1 MRRSLGL
8 GLLLVTACRAGLKAP
23 ETILVPP
30 GVLGPL
36 PPAIALPAADTSA
49 RPGAEVVAGR
59 ALIAPDWPL
68 TQRVRSV
75 AAEHAMVVT
84 SHPLA
89 SDVGVDVLRRGG
101 NAVDAAVAVA
111 FALAVVHPVAGNI
124 GGGGFMVV
132 RNHDGTVHALD
143 FREAAPAAARRH
155 MYVDSAGNVLESSLT
170 GHRSVAVP
178 GSVAGLYEAHRQ
190 FGDLPR
196 GELVGPAGRLAREG
210 YTLDGMRTA
219 GATSSLHGKCP
230 TWRGERKD

>member
-30 GVLGPL
+30 GVLVPL

-84 SHPLA
+84 SHRLA
-89 SDVGVDVLRRGG
+89 CEVGVGICGWGG
-101 NAVDAAVAVA
+101 DE
-111 FALAVVHPVAGNI
+111 VV
-124 GGGGFMVV
+124 GGGGV
-132 RNHDGTVHALD
+132 AL
-143 FREAAPAAARRH
+143 
-155 MYVDSAGNVLESSLT
+155 G
-170 GHRSVAVP
+170 
-178 GSVAGLYEAHRQ
+178 
-190 FGDLPR
+190 
-196 GELVGPAGRLAREG
+196 
-210 YTLDGMRTA
+210 
-219 GATSSLHGKCP
+219 
-230 TWRGERKD
+230 